1 MGSEQLSGGRQ
12 KTLARIGVAVLIFC
26 VVVAVLALLWI
37 GGAGL
42 DLVAS
47 TGFMIAAVATSV
59 VVLRGVTR
67 IGNRLLFRPEKR
79 RLIPVATGTWTLAAL
94 GLVVVYLRSFFR

>member
-1 MGSEQLSGGRQ
+1 MGSEKPPGGRQ
-12 KTLARIGVAVLIFC
+12 KTLTRIGVALLMFC
-26 VVVAVLALLWI
+26 VEVAVLALLWI

-47 TGFMIAAVATSV
+47 TAFMIAAVATSV
-59 VVLRGVTR
+59 IVLRGATR
-67 IGNRLLFRPEKR
+67 IGNRLVFRPEKR
-79 RLIPVATGTWTLAAL
+79 RLIPVATGTWTLASL